1 MGIRRALAG
10 LGLVIFLSSFALPA
24 QAQFPQPTTVT
35 LNEDGTGT
43 AVTGNSTVNYTGV
56 NQQDPGPG
64 GLSNALVFNVGT
76 SPLLTSGDLFLID
89 PTTFAIS
96 DIIRFN
102 NIGGVDQIVFY
113 SRADGDGAKADTGFP
128 GAFYA
133 NDLDIFENPNGSTV
147 YTPTTGQPGFIDFG
161 GLTYVI
167 NSAEPVPEP
176 SSVGLMFVV
185 AAGGLSFAGIQRLR
199 RAA

>member
-1 MGIRRALAG
+1 MGIRWASVTVGVG
-10 LGLVIFLSSFALPA
+10 LFISFVPHSGA
-24 QAQFPQPTTVT
+24 QGIPPTTVT
-35 LNEDGTGT
+35 LNEDGTGS
-43 AVTGNSTVNYTGV
+43 AVTGASTVNLTGV

-64 GLSNALVFNVGT
+64 GLSNALVFTVGN
-76 SPLLTSGDLFLID
+76 SSLLTTGDLFLID

-102 NIGGVDQIVFY
+102 FSGGSDEIVFY
-113 SRADGDGAKADTGFP
+113 SRADGGNAKADTGFP

-133 NDLDIFENPNGSTV
+133 NDLDIFENPNGPTT

-167 NSAEPVPEP
+167 NSAEAVPEP
-176 SSVGLMFVV
+176 STFALVTLPALAFVC
-185 AAGGLSFAGIQRLR
+185 SRLGRAR
-199 RAA
+199 RRG